1 MLEVTNTQVPITRHG
16 DRSSAPEEHVGSKR
30 GSGVVL
36 QWRGRADPEGGN
48 LETGT
53 GPSQRAR
60 LVGSSPTRRER
71 QEPLFLPPSR
81 WVPEGSE
88 RGVTFQEGLLAFTL
102 SQRPHQAAFLPPVLQ
117 MRKLSPREV
126 E

>member
-1 MLEVTNTQVPITRHG
+1 M
-16 DRSSAPEEHVGSKR
+16 
-30 GSGVVL
+30 
-36 QWRGRADPEGGN
+36 
-48 LETGT
+48 ETGT

-71 QEPLFLPPSR
+71 QEPFLPPLRS
-81 WVPEGSE
+81 VPEGSD
-88 RGVTFQEGLLAFTL
+88 RGVTFQEGLLAFAS

-117 MRKLSPREV
+117 ARKLSPREV